1 MVNVGPPILELKD
14 ATVIRG
20 GVRTLDALT
29 LAVRSGEHTAIIGP
43 NGSGKSSFIRLLTL
57 EDYPLSADRGTSAVR
72 LFGQS
77 RWNIFELRSQ
87 LGIVSGEL
95 DASFAL
101 QTRGGNVDAL
111 EAVVSGFFSSQGLFA
126 HQEVTELMREEARE
140 ALKSIGALSLEGKVL
155 TTMSAGEKRRVLI
168 ARALVRGP
176 RALLLDEPTTGL
188 DLVARHKFMGSI
200 RGLARVGTTVIL
212 VTHHIEEI
220 VPEIQ
225 RIVLLRKGRILC
237 DGSPEVVL
245 TNEQL
250 SLAYGIQL
258 AVERNGDYYHVRV
271 L

>member
-1 MVNVGPPILELKD
+1 
-14 ATVIRG
+14 
-20 GVRTLDALT
+20 
-29 LAVRSGEHTAIIGP
+29 
-43 NGSGKSSFIRLLTL
+43 
-57 EDYPLSADRGTSAVR
+57 
-72 LFGQS
+72 
-77 RWNIFELRSQ
+77 
-87 LGIVSGEL
+87 
-95 DASFAL
+95 
-101 QTRGGNVDAL
+101 
-111 EAVVSGFFSSQGLFA
+111 
-126 HQEVTELMREEARE
+126 
-140 ALKSIGALSLEGKVL
+140 
-155 TTMSAGEKRRVLI
+155 MSAGEKRRVLI

-200 RGLARVGTTVIL
+200 RGLARAGTTVIL

-225 RIVLLRKGRILC
+225 RVVLLRKGRIVC
-237 DGSPEVVL
+237 DGPPEVVL